1 MDRDELNSLIESAP
15 RDEKGRPVLPDCVF
29 MENLKALPEGI
40 RSNTD
45 KLSTKNGGYIILN
58 TKGSA
63 RTKARAISGGQ
74 ATKEAIE
81 RRKTFREACITFLNT
96 VTESGK
102 TVQEEIVEA
111 LCRKALEVSV
121 SAFECIRDTI
131 GEKPVNEMALDIMT
145 DADRE
150 MMENLRRRLE
160 AQENGLKA
168 V

>member
-1 MDRDELNSLIESAP
+1 MDRNELNSLIESAP
-15 RDEKGRPVLPDCVF
+15 TDEKGRPVIPDSVF
-29 MENLKALPEGI
+29 MENLKALPDGV
-40 RSNTD
+40 RSDTD
-45 KLSTKNGGYIILN
+45 KLSTKNGYIILN
-58 TKGSA
+58 VKGSA

-81 RRKTFREACITFLNT
+81 RRKTFREACLVFLNT

-111 LCRKALEVSV
+111 LCRKALEGNV

-131 GEKPVNEMALDIMT
+131 GEKPANEMALDIMT
-145 DADRE
+145 EADRKLI
-150 MMENLRRRLE
+150 ENVSRRLE